1 MGGRRDPGA
10 GALPALAVAADED
23 DFFEARL
30 MVAAG
35 WLAPAPTFFDR

>member
-1 MGGRRDPGA
+1 MGGGRDPGA
-10 GALPALAVAADED
+10 GALPALAVAADE